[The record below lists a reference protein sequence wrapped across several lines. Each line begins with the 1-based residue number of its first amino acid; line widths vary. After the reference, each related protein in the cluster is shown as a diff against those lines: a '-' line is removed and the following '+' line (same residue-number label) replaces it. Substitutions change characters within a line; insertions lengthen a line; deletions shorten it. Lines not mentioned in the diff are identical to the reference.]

1 MGLNTVNAKNLN
13 PLNVRFFENN
23 TKYMA
28 YSQDFELACIISVL
42 LQLKAK
48 NPFNQY
54 R

>member
-28 YSQDFELACIISVL
+28 YSQDFELSGML
-42 LQLKAK
+42 FGQRT
-48 NPFNQY
+48 Y
-54 R
+54 RNSGKFIVFE